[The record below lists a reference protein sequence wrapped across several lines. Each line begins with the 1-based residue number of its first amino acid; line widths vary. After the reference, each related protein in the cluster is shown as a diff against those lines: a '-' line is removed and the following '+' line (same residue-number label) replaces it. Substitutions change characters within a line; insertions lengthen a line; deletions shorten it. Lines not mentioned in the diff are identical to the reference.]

1 MQFVSKLQ
9 YKDCE
14 PGEFFDSAM
23 RTFDDTVS
31 LIKEFPWALQR
42 EYTPVQLTCP
52 SVTIKHSNGTYLKL
66 GPFYNGKFTLYLLV
80 RSGKVLHKVFV
91 KLDDCIAVISDYFAG
106 NDIST
111 GFSEMHFIS
120 HRKKHFVTEKFEYV
134 VSGKRILQFLF
145 FPEIFLLVY
154 FGLTIITASHGGTH
168 QLEGL
173 LFGLGLMALLVGPN
187 WYLFFNYFND
197 CKDIY
202 LRMSRGHQKF
212 LFRTKTDMEEFD
224 KADIEKVF
232 IYMNTASRSLIH
244 GYCIY
249 EICFLNGYRIRISCL
264 LMNEYQFRGKLPGK
278 EFELVHKGFL
288 TMKKNW

>member
-14 PGEFFDSAM
+14 PGEFFDSAV
-23 RTFDDTVS
+23 RTLDETVS

-42 EYTPVQLTCP
+42 EHTPVQLTCP
-52 SVTIKHSNGTYLKL
+52 SVTIKHGNGTYLKL
-66 GPFYNGKFTLYLLV
+66 GPFYNGKFTLYLLF
-80 RSGKVLHKVFV
+80 RSGKVLQKAFV
-91 KLDDCIAVISDYFAG
+91 KLDDCIEVISDYFAG

-120 HRKKHFVTEKFEYV
+120 HHKKHFVTEKFEYA
-134 VSGKRILQFLF
+134 VSVKRILQFLF

-154 FGLTIITASHGGTH
+154 FGLTIITASNGGVH

-173 LFGLGLMALLVGPN
+173 LFGLGFMALLTGPN
-187 WYLFFNYFND
+187 WFLFFNHFNN
-197 CKDIY
+197 CKDIH
-202 LRMSRGHQKF
+202 LRMSRSHQKF
-212 LFRTKTDMEEFD
+212 LFGTKTDMEEFD
-224 KADIEKVF
+224 KADIEKVI

-249 EICFLNGYRIRISCL
+249 EICFLNGYRIRISNL

-278 EFELVHKGFL
+278 EFEVVHKRFP
-288 TMKKNW
+288 TM